1 MAYLQHGSL
10 VKCQEIFSVFVDL
23 LNIFAQNDSAI
34 INVYINTHIHTH
46 IHTHTYT
53 HIGTYTYSYTH
64 HNDLLPVL
72 WCMQEVWGVSSKSLI
87 QEAEL
92 KKSGNEKHKF
102 SRSFKKVGDIQ

>member
-1 MAYLQHGSL
+1 M
-10 VKCQEIFSVFVDL
+10 
-23 LNIFAQNDSAI
+23 
-34 INVYINTHIHTH
+34 YISTHTYTYTYIHT
-46 IHTHTYT
+46 HTHTYT
-53 HIGTYTYSYTH
+53 HIGKYTYAYTH
-64 HNDLLPVL
+64 HNDLLPVGFISNSL